1 MDVKKK
7 DVGNRIK
14 SIRSSKGMTL
24 EEFGKLFGA
33 SKGNVATWE
42 KGSSLPN
49 NERLFKI
56 AELGEI
62 TVDELLYGDKKMYL
76 INKIEEEL
84 SRAERLFND
93 DYFFNYR
100 NTIIENVLHDFEL
113 YTDFNDLSYSEI
125 DKHAKTLTED
135 YVLNAITDTRGL
147 ITTIDIDLRDL
158 ISRINIYTGKAM
170 VERNLKVNEIDIGIA
185 EQAIKSALYDYAQ
198 KTGKV
203 IKGLENFNPKEDE
216 EHSCH

>member
-76 INKIEEEL
+76 INKIEEDL
-84 SRAERLFND
+84 SRAERIFND

-113 YTDFNDLSYSEI
+113 YTDLNDLSYSEI

-147 ITTIDIDLRDL
+147 IATIDIDLRDL

-185 EQAIKSALYDYAQ
+185 EQAIKYLNETRERLSQLIDE
-198 KTGKV
+198 KGK
-203 IKGLENFNPKEDE
+203 N
-216 EHSCH
+216 

>member
-76 INKIEEEL
+76 INKIEE
-84 SRAERLFND
+84 
-93 DYFFNYR
+93 
-100 NTIIENVLHDFEL
+100 
-113 YTDFNDLSYSEI
+113 
-125 DKHAKTLTED
+125 
-135 YVLNAITDTRGL
+135 
-147 ITTIDIDLRDL
+147 
-158 ISRINIYTGKAM
+158 
-170 VERNLKVNEIDIGIA
+170 
-185 EQAIKSALYDYAQ
+185 
-198 KTGKV
+198 
-203 IKGLENFNPKEDE
+203 
-216 EHSCH
+216 